1 MRRLPASGSVARRAT
16 SRMLSVSPQHDA
28 RPLDHRSPTAV
39 SMMWRGLRSTSSTP
53 SSRSS
58 FLIWVDSVG
67 WLTKQASAAR
77 PKWRWSATATR

>member
-1 MRRLPASGSVARRAT
+1 MRRLPDSGSLAWRAMSPMSSASPSMMRARST
-16 SRMLSVSPQHDA
+16 TCSPA
-28 RPLDHRSPTAV
+28 SV
-39 SMMWRGLRSTSSTP
+39 SMMWPGLRSISSTP
-53 SSRSS
+53 SSFSS